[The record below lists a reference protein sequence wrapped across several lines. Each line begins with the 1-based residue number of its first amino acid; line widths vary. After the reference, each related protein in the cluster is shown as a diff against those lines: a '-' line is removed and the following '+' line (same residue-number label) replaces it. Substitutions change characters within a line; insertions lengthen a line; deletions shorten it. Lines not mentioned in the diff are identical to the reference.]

1 MLCDMIF
8 LKTIKTAILLYLKFG
23 KVPEYYKGR
32 NEGGKKREWDAA
44 YQV

>member
-1 MLCDMIF
+1 MRQDF
-8 LKTIKTAILLYLKFG
+8 NNTPVILLYSKFS